1 MKFHLWT
8 MIPAIMLLTG
18 FYLMMGI
25 NGFWNY
31 TQNDFLYGNGI
42 VSLGIGLVYVGEGVY
57 KKIKNK

>member
-1 MKFHLWT
+1 
-8 MIPAIMLLTG
+8 
-18 FYLMMGI
+18 MMGI